1 MIAYHDST
9 LSIAWGS
16 PLEIRQMIEQIGK
29 KKSHKIGRFPDVCVN
44 LPVV

>member
-16 PLEIRQMIEQIGK
+16 PLEIRQMIERIGK
-29 KKSHKIGRFPDVCVN
+29 KIT
-44 LPVV
+44 

>member
-16 PLEIRQMIEQIGK
+16 PLEIRQTVLQYHE
-29 KKSHKIGRFPDVCVN
+29 S
-44 LPVV
+44 